1 MLPVERKVSIRSLVA
16 ICFVLVIS
24 SSHQVA
30 SFSNRCISALNLK
43 ESLQSFR
50 YSPFEKDVNTFVIK
64 SSRALSTSLKTD
76 LNDDNNVDDQI
87 EISDESIPTT
97 DVKVR
102 MDDGGSNLTNRFK
115 FKVNALMGTFDP
127 EEGTPDDDKQ
137 VGNIFNVMMYYPN
150 EFSFTLVYKFS
161 NPDNDDE
168 ETQKLVNNVKDI
180 AASVLLSSSTNKNK
194 DSLISNMEVITI
206 PRGKKFVKISLKT
219 MVNSGDDISMIYE
232 SLSDVEN
239 IVMKF

>member
-1 MLPVERKVSIRSLVA
+1 
-16 ICFVLVIS
+16 
-24 SSHQVA
+24 
-30 SFSNRCISALNLK
+30 
-43 ESLQSFR
+43 
-50 YSPFEKDVNTFVIK
+50 
-64 SSRALSTSLKTD
+64 
-76 LNDDNNVDDQI
+76 
-87 EISDESIPTT
+87 
-97 DVKVR
+97 
-102 MDDGGSNLTNRFK
+102 
-115 FKVNALMGTFDP
+115 MGNFDP